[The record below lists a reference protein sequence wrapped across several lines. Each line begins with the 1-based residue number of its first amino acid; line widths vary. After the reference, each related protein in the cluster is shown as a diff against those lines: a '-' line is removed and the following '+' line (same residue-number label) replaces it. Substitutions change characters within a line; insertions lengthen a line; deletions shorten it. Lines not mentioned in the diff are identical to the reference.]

1 MSNAVKPVSPCSNAT
16 SAAPLPHAPRWTTT
30 VVRYTCMFIALF
42 ALIWGPMLLMGK
54 EPIWSID
61 GVLQHYPFLAYEG
74 KWLRSIVESI
84 LSGAP
89 TLPLWDPAM
98 GYGADVITTIG
109 AYVGDPLNLLSVFF
123 DERGCEVLLCVLV
136 VVRLYLSGVAFIGYA
151 RSRGYDHRAVLL
163 GSVAY
168 AFSGWASVSFNHPFF
183 IYPLIFFPLILWGA
197 DRIIE
202 KNRPVLFIVS
212 VAGIFMTYFY
222 FGYMA
227 CVALIPY
234 CLYRVRQ
241 HEGRWSVT
249 AILRWALKYLL
260 YLVIGMA
267 IAGVVLAPIVH
278 VMLSSD
284 RIGLERRTPLL
295 YPLWIYPALVGGIGG
310 TVNLNKDTYWGICSA
325 CFLAVIALFSE
336 KGEKP
341 YKAAFVALFLGAVFP
356 LFGKVMNGF
365 AYYAERWIW
374 IFTLYLCMLLVRMTP
389 RLLAPNRTC
398 RMGAYVLCGLLIPG
412 SLVIY
417 KFSNHFIAPALAV
430 SNALVIAY
438 ALWAGHHA
446 KGNGGDVR
454 PARGTSLPLAALCLS
469 SIVVANVGFWY
480 FGWSGGTGR
489 QLESLVQAS
498 GFESHFGNT
507 ATSVMKEIPDDGQWR
522 YDISIGVPRT
532 QNSDPANGLR
542 SANLY
547 SSIYNNDVD
556 AFNTALGITSDILN
570 HRILE
575 LRGRSSLESFLNMR
589 YFMSPVGQEQWLP
602 AGCGT
607 TPILTKTIGDVEYG
621 VYENTLALPTAR
633 VMGREALSS
642 TDFLD
647 LGIADRQDVI
657 LNTVVLDEKD
667 AGSMPAAQVTTDVQE
682 LDYELTPLSDAIE
695 VTDGG
700 KTIVVREPG
709 AQLSVKFPYVPN
721 TEVNVEVM
729 GLTYKGTIPEDETA
743 PGIVAQIKRLS
754 RALAGSASDEY
765 SLEFRTADGVFDNIY
780 GYTPDSHLYGGKH
793 DWLVTLGQSNVGKTE
808 ANVTFTERGT
818 YELDSLRVT
827 AHTTAA
833 EEQALLDA
841 QESPVSLTVD
851 TNAYTA
857 EVDAVEDSLV
867 LLTVPWSKG
876 WTATVD
882 GRPAELLKADI
893 GFMAVD
899 VPRGSHHV
907 ELRYETPWLRMG
919 VCLSIAGVI
928 ALGAICAHQAVQGK
942 QSEGSHFKSR

>member
-1 MSNAVKPVSPCSNAT
+1 MRNVPETSTGSRAIAASAPASRTSRMVS
-16 SAAPLPHAPRWTTT
+16 T
-30 VVRYTCMFIALF
+30 VGRYTLLFIALF
-42 ALIWGPMLLMGK
+42 ALIWGPMVLMGK

-61 GVLQHYPFLAYEG
+61 GALQHYPFLAYEG
-74 KWLRSIVESI
+74 KWLRSIVNSI
-84 LSGAP
+84 ASGSPA
-89 TLPLWDPAM
+89 LPLWDPAM

-109 AYVGDPLNLLSVFF
+109 AYIGDPLNLLSAFF

-136 VVRLYLSGVAFIGYA
+136 VVRLYLSGLAFIGYA
-151 RSRGYDHRAVLL
+151 CSRGYDHRSVLL

-212 VAGIFMTYFY
+212 IAGIFMTYFY

-241 HEGRWSVT
+241 HEGRWSPAAVARWT
-249 AILRWALKYLL
+249 LRYLL
-260 YLVIGMA
+260 YLVVGMA

-325 CFLAVIALFSE
+325 CFLAVIALFSS

-341 YKAAFVALFLGAVFP
+341 YKFAFVALFLGACFP

-389 RLLAPNRTC
+389 RLLDPSSAC
-398 RMGAYVLCGLLIPG
+398 RKGAYVLCGLLIPG

-417 KFSNHFIAPALAV
+417 KFSNHFIAPTLAL

-438 ALWAGHHA
+438 ALWAGHRSKA
-446 KGNGGDVR
+446 GRVAGQPTR
-454 PARGTSLPLAALCLS
+454 SLSLPLTTLCLS
-469 SIVVANVGFWY
+469 SIIIANVGFWY

-489 QLESLVQAS
+489 QLESLVQGS
-498 GFESHFGNT
+498 GYESHFGNT

-522 YDISIGVPRT
+522 YDVSIGVPRT

-556 AFNTALGITSDILN
+556 AFNSALGITSDILN

-589 YFMSPVGQEQWLP
+589 YFMAPVGQEHWLP
-602 AGCGT
+602 AGCDAM
-607 TPILTKTIGDVEYG
+607 PILTKTVGGVEYG
-621 VYENTLALPTAR
+621 VYENALALPTAR
-633 VMGREALSS
+633 VMPREALTSS
-642 TDFLD
+642 DFLEM
-647 LGIADRQDVI
+647 GIADRQDVL
-657 LNTVVLDEKD
+657 LNTVVLDEED
-667 AGSMPAAQVTTDVQE
+667 ADSIPAAQAASDA
-682 LDYELTPLSDAIE
+682 LDLEYEITPLSDAIE
-695 VTDGG
+695 VADDG

-721 TEVNVEVM
+721 TEMNVEVM
-729 GLTYKGTIPEDETA
+729 GLAYKGTIPEDETA
-743 PGIVAQIKRLS
+743 PGIIAQIKRLS

-765 SLEFRTADGVFDNIY
+765 SLEFRTADGIFDNIY

-793 DWLVTLGQSNVGKTE
+793 DWLVTLGQSNPDKTE
-808 ANVTFTERGT
+808 TNVTFTKRGT
-818 YELDSLRVT
+818 YELESLRVA

-833 EEQALLDA
+833 EERALDSA
-841 QESPVSLTVD
+841 QKSPVTLTVD

-857 EVDAVEDSLV
+857 KVDVEEDSLM

-882 GRPAELLKADI
+882 GKAADLMKADI

-899 VPRGSHHV
+899 TPKGAHII
-907 ELRYETPWLRMG
+907 ELRFETPWLRMG
-919 VCLSIAGVI
+919 ACLSTVGVI
-928 ALGAICAHQAVQGK
+928 ALGAICVRQKARDRNDKGDHLRK
-942 QSEGSHFKSR
+942 